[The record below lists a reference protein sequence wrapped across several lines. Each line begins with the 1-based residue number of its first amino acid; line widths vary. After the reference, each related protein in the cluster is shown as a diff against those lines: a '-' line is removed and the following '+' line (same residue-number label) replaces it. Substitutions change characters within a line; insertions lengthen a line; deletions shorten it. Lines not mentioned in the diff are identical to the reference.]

1 VRLGARPAEAKKTM
15 LLNIPGVALQKWQK
29 AAR

>member
-15 LLNIPGVALQKWQK
+15 LNIPGVALQKWQK
-29 AAR
+29 ATR